1 MSLLKRPVTPRQK
14 MINLMYIVLMAMV
27 AINVSPE
34 ILDGFNLMNL
44 SLSRT
49 TANSNKENCSLYDH
63 FVSERQKNP
72 VKASEW
78 FKKAQSVNI
87 WCDGLYEYCEKL
99 KKDIAVQAD
108 GIGGDPYNLVHKDD
122 IEAATHVLLAP
133 NSKQGEKLY
142 EAISDF
148 REKMLYV
155 LTDSAKRAVIA
166 DCFSTKVPKPNGDG
180 KNWQEYMFESMPAI
194 AAVSMLTKLQSD
206 IRYAEGEVLHT
217 LMDRIGQSDIRVNS
231 VQAFVIP
238 EATTI
243 IKGNEYKATVVMAA
257 VDTTKKPNIFLS
269 DSQLPVRDG
278 FIRRL
283 CNQSGN
289 FHLNGYLLTEDNDG
303 NYVKRYFDEPYT
315 VIEPFA
321 TVSAD
326 NMNVLYSGWDNPV
339 SVSVPG
345 IALSSV
351 NLTAEDGTLTK
362 IADGKYIVRPSK
374 VGSNVILSVWTNNQV
389 VDKFSFKT
397 RQLPEPLPYI
407 ETKDNKGVAV
417 RNYAGAVER
426 NQLLAAN
433 GICAAIDDGM
443 LDVQFK
449 VLDFE
454 TIFFDNMGN
463 AMPVMSNGNRFS
475 DRQREIIGKLTR
487 NRRFYVSHINA
498 VGPDNI
504 ERKLKTSLEII
515 VK

>member
-303 NYVKRYFDEPYT
+303 
-315 VIEPFA
+315 
-321 TVSAD
+321 
-326 NMNVLYSGWDNPV
+326 
-339 SVSVPG
+339 
-345 IALSSV
+345 
-351 NLTAEDGTLTK
+351 
-362 IADGKYIVRPSK
+362 KYIVRPSK
-374 VGSNVILSVWTNNQV
+374 VGSNVILSVWANNQV

-449 VLDFE
+449 VIDFE

-475 DRQREIIGKLTR
+475 DRQREIIGKLAR